1 MNHQELQDQIHLA
14 ASREGITLWKNN
26 VGAAWQ
32 GEMISANGAKVT
44 LKSGKRLTLARAII
58 LINPRM
64 ERYGLCVGSSDLV
77 GIVPV
82 DGLGV
87 FGGIEVK
94 TEHDR
99 LKPEQREFMKRV
111 NNRGGRI
118 IVARSPADVKRL
130 YDDF

>member
-14 ASREGITLWKNN
+14 ASREGMTMWKNN
-26 VGAAWQ
+26 VGVAWQ
-32 GEMISANGAKVT
+32 GEMVSANGAKVT
-44 LKSGKRLTLARAII
+44 LKSGKRLTLVRAII

-64 ERYGLCVGSSDLV
+64 ERHGLCVGSSDLV

-94 TEHDR
+94 TEHDT
-99 LKPEQREFMKRV
+99 LKPDQRGFMQRV

-118 IVARSPADVKRL
+118 IVARCPSDVKRL
-130 YDDF
+130 RNDF

>member
-1 MNHQELQDQIHLA
+1 M
-14 ASREGITLWKNN
+14 WKNN

-32 GEMISANGAKVT
+32 GEMVSANGAKVT
-44 LKSGKRLTLARAII
+44 LKSGKRLTLGRAII
-58 LINPRM
+58 IINPRM
-64 ERYGLCVGSSDLV
+64 EQYGLCVGSSDLV

-94 TEHDR
+94 TKYDKLR
-99 LKPEQREFMKRV
+99 PGQREFAQRV

-130 YDDF
+130 YNDF